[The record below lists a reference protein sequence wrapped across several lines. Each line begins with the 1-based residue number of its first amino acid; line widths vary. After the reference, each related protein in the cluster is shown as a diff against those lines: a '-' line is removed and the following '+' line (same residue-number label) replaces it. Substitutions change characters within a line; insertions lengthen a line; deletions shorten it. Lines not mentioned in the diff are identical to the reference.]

1 MEDIF
6 TPLEYFRSIL
16 KLGMMQT
23 AAKLFRETW
32 IFVPIG
38 IAINLLFGPSI
49 IKLGSI
55 GAATLSEKHII
66 MLILFTGMWNKF
78 FHDKHHFQL

>member
-1 MEDIF
+1 M
-6 TPLEYFRSIL
+6 
-16 KLGMMQT
+16 
-23 AAKLFRETW
+23 
-32 IFVPIG
+32 G